1 MEMINKLSL
10 KYRLILPVALLG
22 MVALISNLL
31 AVSNIRN
38 VNANAAN
45 IADNYMRQQTQLSE
59 IRRSIMDIHKMA
71 LSHIVATDYET
82 MITLVRQIKEE
93 EKLLDEQLAQYNSG
107 LSPKD
112 EEAYQSLLSNYD
124 SFKHALVFLVCASA
138 GSKTQDAYAYANGDV
153 ATFAAA
159 AEENIN
165 TLYASVSQQT
175 SLARAQ
181 LSSVY
186 LGSMITNSASMIL
199 CVLLVVS
206 VISLILRSVVRPIKG
221 ILHTIQG
228 SSGRINDV
236 VGEVLKRTRTSTKSA
251 TDLSFLAGE
260 LSSSI
265 QKAADNA
272 AAISKNSEET
282 RLYATQIADEC
293 NAIAEYSTAMK
304 TRADEMEL
312 SAKTSMEATSAKTA
326 DMMRVL
332 AEAIE
337 QSKSVE
343 QINTL
348 TDDILSISS
357 KTTLISLN
365 ASLEA
370 TRAGKAGKGFS
381 VVAGEIRQLADSSR
395 DTANRIQQINE
406 VITDAVYHLS
416 QSAQNLVDYMNQSI
430 LKEFEEFVEAGSQY
444 RKDASYIENVMD
456 EFNDKT
462 MRLQNSM
469 TVIADSIGSI
479 TKAMDDSAAG
489 ISRVAGST
497 QHLVSDMADITG
509 KMDVNQEVAGELSRE
524 TVSFANL

>member
-1 MEMINKLSL
+1 MINKLSL

-22 MVALISNLL
+22 MVALVSNLL

-370 TRAGKAGKGFS
+370 TRAGKAGKGSS

-416 QSAQNLVDYMNQSI
+416 QSAQNLVDYMDQSI

-469 TVIADSIGSI
+469 TEIADSIGSI

>member
-1 MEMINKLSL
+1 MINKLSL

-112 EEAYQSLLSNYD
+112 GEAYQSLLSNYD

-138 GSKTQDAYAYANGDV
+138 GSKTQNAYAYANGDV

-260 LSSSI
+260 LSSFI

-370 TRAGKAGKGFS
+370 TRAGKAGFS

-416 QSAQNLVDYMNQSI
+416 QSAQNLVDYMDQSI

-469 TVIADSIGSI
+469 TEIADSIGSI

>member
-1 MEMINKLSL
+1 MINKLSL

-22 MVALISNLL
+22 MVALVSNLL

-206 VISLILRSVVRPIKG
+206 VISLILRSVVITIKG

-416 QSAQNLVDYMNQSI
+416 QSAQNLVDYMDQSI

-469 TVIADSIGSI
+469 TEIADSIGSI

>member
-1 MEMINKLSL
+1 MINKLSL

-22 MVALISNLL
+22 MVALVSNLL

-416 QSAQNLVDYMNQSI
+416 QSAQNLVDYMDQSI

-469 TVIADSIGSI
+469 TKIADSIGSI

-497 QHLVSDMADITG
+497 RHLVSDMADITG

>member
-1 MEMINKLSL
+1 MINKLSL

-138 GSKTQDAYAYANGDV
+138 GSKTQNAYAYANGDV

-260 LSSSI
+260 LSSFI

-416 QSAQNLVDYMNQSI
+416 QSAQNLVDYMDQSI

-469 TVIADSIGSI
+469 TEIADSIGSI

>member
-1 MEMINKLSL
+1 MINKLSL

-22 MVALISNLL
+22 MVALVSNLL

-416 QSAQNLVDYMNQSI
+416 QSAQNLVDYMDQSI

-469 TVIADSIGSI
+469 TEIADSIGSI
-479 TKAMDDSAAG
+479 TKAMDDSAAD

>member
-1 MEMINKLSL
+1 MINKLSL

-93 EKLLDEQLAQYNSG
+93 EKLLDEQLAQYKSG
-107 LSPKD
+107 LSPED

-153 ATFAAA
+153 ASFAAA

-444 RKDASYIENVMD
+444 RKDATYIENVMD

-469 TVIADSIGSI
+469 TEIADSIGSI

>member
-1 MEMINKLSL
+1 MINKLSL

-22 MVALISNLL
+22 MVALVSNLL

-138 GSKTQDAYAYANGDV
+138 GSKTQNAYAYANGDV

-416 QSAQNLVDYMNQSI
+416 QSAQNLVDYMDQSI

-469 TVIADSIGSI
+469 TEIADSIGSI

>member
-1 MEMINKLSL
+1 MINKLSL

-22 MVALISNLL
+22 MVALVSNLL

-416 QSAQNLVDYMNQSI
+416 QSAQNLVDYMDQSI

-469 TVIADSIGSI
+469 TEIADSIGSI

>member
-1 MEMINKLSL
+1 MINKLSL

-260 LSSSI
+260 LSSFI

-416 QSAQNLVDYMNQSI
+416 QSAQNLVDYMDQSI

-469 TVIADSIGSI
+469 TEIADSIGSI

>member
-1 MEMINKLSL
+1 MINKLSL

-22 MVALISNLL
+22 MVALVSNLL

-124 SFKHALVFLVCASA
+124 SFKYALVFLVCASA

-416 QSAQNLVDYMNQSI
+416 QSAQNLVDYMDQSI

-469 TVIADSIGSI
+469 TEIADSIGSI

>member
-1 MEMINKLSL
+1 MINKLSL

-82 MITLVRQIKEE
+82 MITLVRQIKDE

-416 QSAQNLVDYMNQSI
+416 QSAQNLVDYMDQSI

-469 TVIADSIGSI
+469 TEIADSIGSI

>member
-1 MEMINKLSL
+1 MINKLSL

-22 MVALISNLL
+22 MVALVSNLL

-272 AAISKNSEET
+272 AAIIKNSEET

-416 QSAQNLVDYMNQSI
+416 QSAQNLVDYMDQSI

-469 TVIADSIGSI
+469 TEIADSIGSI

>member
-1 MEMINKLSL
+1 MISKLSL

-22 MVALISNLL
+22 IVALISNLL

-38 VNANAAN
+38 VNTNAAN
-45 IADNYMRQQTQLSE
+45 IADNYMDQQNQLSE
-59 IRRSIMDIHKMA
+59 IRRSILNIHKMA

-82 MITLVRQIKEE
+82 MIMLVGQIKEE
-93 EKLLDEQLAQYNSG
+93 EGLLDERLAKYQNS
-107 LSPKD
+107 LSPED
-112 EEAYQSLLSNYD
+112 EEAYQSLLSSYD
-124 SFKHALVFLVCASA
+124 SFKHALVLLVCASA
-138 GSKTQDAYAYANGDV
+138 SSKTQDAYAYANGDV
-153 ATFAAA
+153 ASFATA
-159 AEENIN
+159 AEESIHA
-165 TLYASVSQQT
+165 LHASVSQQT
-175 SLARAQ
+175 SSARTQ
-181 LSSVY
+181 LSRVY
-186 LGSMITNSASMIL
+186 LSSMIANSASTLL

-206 VISLILRSVVRPIKG
+206 VISLILRSVVKPIKS

-251 TDLSFLAGE
+251 TDLSFLAGD
-260 LSSSI
+260 LTSSI

-272 AAISKNSEET
+272 AAISRNSEAT
-282 RLYATQIADEC
+282 KLYATEIADEC

-304 TRADEMEL
+304 ARADEMER
-312 SAKTSMEATSAKTA
+312 SAKASMDVTGTKTA
-326 DMMRVL
+326 NMTHVL

-337 QSKSVE
+337 QSKSVA
-343 QINTL
+343 QINSL

-357 KTTLISLN
+357 KTTLIALN

-381 VVAGEIRQLADSSR
+381 VVAGEIRKLADSSR
-395 DTANRIQQINE
+395 DTANRIQEINE

-416 QSAQNLVDYMNQSI
+416 QSAQNLVDYIDQTI
-430 LKEFEEFVEAGSQY
+430 LKEFEGFVEAASQY
-444 RKDASYIENVMD
+444 REDASYIENIMD

-462 MRLQNSM
+462 SQLQTSM
-469 TVIADSIGSI
+469 TEIAGSIARI

-497 QHLVSDMADITG
+497 RHLVSDMADITE
-509 KMDVNQEVAGELSRE
+509 KMDVNHAVAGELNKE

>member
-1 MEMINKLSL
+1 MINKLSL

-381 VVAGEIRQLADSSR
+381 VVAGEIRQLEDSSR

-416 QSAQNLVDYMNQSI
+416 QSAQNLVDYMDQSI

-469 TVIADSIGSI
+469 TEIADSIGSI

>member
-112 EEAYQSLLSNYD
+112 GEAYQSLLSNYD

-138 GSKTQDAYAYANGDV
+138 GSKTQNAYAYANGDV

-260 LSSSI
+260 LSSFI

-416 QSAQNLVDYMNQSI
+416 QSAQNLVDYMDQSI

-469 TVIADSIGSI
+469 TEIADSIGSI

>member
-1 MEMINKLSL
+1 MINKLSL

-112 EEAYQSLLSNYD
+112 GEAYQSLLSNYD

-138 GSKTQDAYAYANGDV
+138 GSKTQNAYAYANGDV

-186 LGSMITNSASMIL
+186 HGSMITNSASMIL

-260 LSSSI
+260 LSSFI

-416 QSAQNLVDYMNQSI
+416 QSAQNLVDYMDQSI

-469 TVIADSIGSI
+469 TEIADSIGSI

>member
-1 MEMINKLSL
+1 MINKLSL

-416 QSAQNLVDYMNQSI
+416 QSAQNLVDYMDQSI

-469 TVIADSIGSI
+469 TEIADSIGSI

>member
-1 MEMINKLSL
+1 MINKLSL

-107 LSPKD
+107 LSSKD
-112 EEAYQSLLSNYD
+112 EETYQSLLSNYD

-343 QINTL
+343 QINSL

-416 QSAQNLVDYMNQSI
+416 QSAQNLVDYMDQSI

-469 TVIADSIGSI
+469 TEIADSIGSI

>member
-1 MEMINKLSL
+1 MINKLSL

-469 TVIADSIGSI
+469 TEIADSIGSI

>member
-1 MEMINKLSL
+1 MINKLSL

-22 MVALISNLL
+22 MVALILNLL

-416 QSAQNLVDYMNQSI
+416 QSAQNLVDYMDQSI

-469 TVIADSIGSI
+469 TEIADSIGSI

>member
-1 MEMINKLSL
+1 MINKLSL

-112 EEAYQSLLSNYD
+112 GEAYQSLLSNYD

-138 GSKTQDAYAYANGDV
+138 GSKTQNAYAYANGDV

-260 LSSSI
+260 LSSFI

-416 QSAQNLVDYMNQSI
+416 QSAQNLVDYMDQSI

-469 TVIADSIGSI
+469 TEIADSIGSI

>member
-1 MEMINKLSL
+1 MINKLSL

-395 DTANRIQQINE
+395 DTANIIQQINE

-416 QSAQNLVDYMNQSI
+416 QSAQNLVDYMDQSI

-469 TVIADSIGSI
+469 TEIADSIGSI

>member
-1 MEMINKLSL
+1 MINKLSL

-22 MVALISNLL
+22 MVALVSNLL

-469 TVIADSIGSI
+469 TEIADSIGSI

>member
-1 MEMINKLSL
+1 
-10 KYRLILPVALLG
+10 
-22 MVALISNLL
+22 
-31 AVSNIRN
+31 
-38 VNANAAN
+38 
-45 IADNYMRQQTQLSE
+45 
-59 IRRSIMDIHKMA
+59 
-71 LSHIVATDYET
+71 
-82 MITLVRQIKEE
+82 
-93 EKLLDEQLAQYNSG
+93 
-107 LSPKD
+107 
-112 EEAYQSLLSNYD
+112 
-124 SFKHALVFLVCASA
+124 
-138 GSKTQDAYAYANGDV
+138 
-153 ATFAAA
+153 
-159 AEENIN
+159 
-165 TLYASVSQQT
+165 
-175 SLARAQ
+175 
-181 LSSVY
+181 
-186 LGSMITNSASMIL
+186 MITNSASMIL

-260 LSSSI
+260 LSSFI

-416 QSAQNLVDYMNQSI
+416 QSAQNLVDYMDQSI

-469 TVIADSIGSI
+469 TEIADSIGSI

>member
-1 MEMINKLSL
+1 MINKLSL

-107 LSPKD
+107 LSSKD
-112 EEAYQSLLSNYD
+112 EETYQSLLSNYD

-312 SAKTSMEATSAKTA
+312 SAKTA

-343 QINTL
+343 QINSL

-416 QSAQNLVDYMNQSI
+416 QSAQNLVDYMDQSI

-469 TVIADSIGSI
+469 TEIADSIGSI

>member
-1 MEMINKLSL
+1 MINKLSL

-138 GSKTQDAYAYANGDV
+138 GSKTQNAYAYANGDV

-381 VVAGEIRQLADSSR
+381 VVAGEIRQRADSSR

-416 QSAQNLVDYMNQSI
+416 QSAQNLVDYMDQSI

-469 TVIADSIGSI
+469 TEIADSIGSI

>member
-1 MEMINKLSL
+1 MINKLSL

-138 GSKTQDAYAYANGDV
+138 GSKTQNAYAYANGDV

-416 QSAQNLVDYMNQSI
+416 QSAQNLVDYMDQSI

-469 TVIADSIGSI
+469 TEIADSIGSI

>member
-1 MEMINKLSL
+1 MINKLSL

-22 MVALISNLL
+22 IVALISNLL

-38 VNANAAN
+38 VNTHAAN
-45 IADNYMRQQTQLSE
+45 IADNYMDQQNQLSE
-59 IRRSIMDIHKMA
+59 IRRSILNIHKMA

-82 MITLVRQIKEE
+82 MIMLVGQIKEE
-93 EKLLDEQLAQYNSG
+93 EGLLDERLAKYQNS
-107 LSPKD
+107 LSPED
-112 EEAYQSLLSNYD
+112 EEAYQSLLSSYD
-124 SFKHALVFLVCASA
+124 SFKHALVLLVCASA
-138 GSKTQDAYAYANGDV
+138 SSKTQDAYANGDV
-153 ATFAAA
+153 ASFATA
-159 AEENIN
+159 AEESIHA
-165 TLYASVSQQT
+165 LHASVSQQT
-175 SLARAQ
+175 SSARTQ
-181 LSSVY
+181 LSRVY
-186 LGSMITNSASMIL
+186 LSSMIANSASTLL

-206 VISLILRSVVRPIKG
+206 VISLILRSVVKPIKS

-251 TDLSFLAGE
+251 TDLSFLAGD
-260 LSSSI
+260 LTSSI

-272 AAISKNSEET
+272 AAISRNSEAT
-282 RLYATQIADEC
+282 KLYATEIADEC

-304 TRADEMEL
+304 ARADEMER
-312 SAKTSMEATSAKTA
+312 SAKASMDVTGTKTA
-326 DMMRVL
+326 NMTRVL

-337 QSKSVE
+337 QSKSVA
-343 QINTL
+343 QINSL

-357 KTTLISLN
+357 KTTLIALN

-381 VVAGEIRQLADSSR
+381 VVAGEIRKLADSSR
-395 DTANRIQQINE
+395 DTANRIQEINE

-416 QSAQNLVDYMNQSI
+416 QSAQNLVDYIDQTI
-430 LKEFEEFVEAGSQY
+430 LKEFEGFVEAASQY
-444 RKDASYIENVMD
+444 REDASYIENIMD

-462 MRLQNSM
+462 SQLQTSM
-469 TVIADSIGSI
+469 TEIAGSIARI

-497 QHLVSDMADITG
+497 RHLVSDMADITE
-509 KMDVNQEVAGELSRE
+509 KMDVNHAVAGELNKE

>member
-1 MEMINKLSL
+1 MINKLSL

-22 MVALISNLL
+22 MVALVSNLL

-416 QSAQNLVDYMNQSI
+416 QSAQNLVDYMDQSI

-469 TVIADSIGSI
+469 TEIADSIGSI

-489 ISRVAGST
+489 VTGVADSARS
-497 QHLVSDMADITG
+497 LAADMEDITG
-509 KMDVNQEVAGELSRE
+509 RMDINQQIVTELRGQ
-524 TVSFANL
+524 TDMLANM